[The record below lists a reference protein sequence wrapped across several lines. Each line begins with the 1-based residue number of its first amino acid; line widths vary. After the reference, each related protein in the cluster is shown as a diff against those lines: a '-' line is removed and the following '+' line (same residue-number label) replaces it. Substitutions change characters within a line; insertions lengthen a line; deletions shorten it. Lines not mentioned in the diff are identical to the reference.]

1 MIQSLIN
8 TCMFKNN
15 KYTRWYNSIISN
27 RKNNPL
33 DISGYKE
40 NHHIIPKSLGGSNKK
55 ENIVA
60 LTAKEHFICHRL
72 LVKMTEGNNKVKMS
86 YAIRTMM
93 IRENPY
99 QSRYKISSKGYES
112 IIKETRAIIGKS
124 QTGEN
129 NPYYGRTHSDEVR
142 TLMKEKR
149 KIQDPPMLGKT
160 HSEKTKSKLQIANQK
175 QFEDPQQI
183 ELRKKITKEQM
194 KDPERRYKAGN
205 GKRGK
210 SWYHNPETKECSTF
224 FPDNVPDGYI
234 KGRIIKK

>member
-1 MIQSLIN
+1 
-8 TCMFKNN
+8 MFKNN

-124 QTGEN
+124 QKGTN
-129 NPYYGRTHSDEVR
+129 NPFYGKTHTDKTRS
-142 TLMKEKR
+142 LMKEKR
-149 KIQDPPMLGKT
+149 KLQDSPMLGKT
-160 HSEKTKSKLQIANQK
+160 HNEKTKDTLREANRK
-175 QFEDPQQI
+175 QFNDPHQI
-183 ELRKKITKEQM
+183 EVRKQKSKEQM
-194 KDPERRYKAGN
+194 KDPAKRYAAGN

-210 SWYHNPETKECSTF
+210 SWYYCSVTKKCSIF
-224 FPDNVPDGYI
+224 YPGEEPGGYI